1 WATEAR
7 DARVARQRAR
17 GGRAPGGHRRGPVR
31 AVAPGRRRGARGMG
45 ALRPG
50 GARRDHRR
58 SDESAGR
65 RQAGERRVRILPRR
79 DRGGGSRPAQAGG
92 REPPR
97 QRHQVHPARRTHRA
111 ERQARGRLCGARRHR
126 QRHRDSRRGA
136 AACVQTLLPRRWLA
150 LARAGGCGPGT
161 VNREIDLQPSRR
173 RDRGKWRFG
182 GGQHVPHQTTPRR
195 RGRRARLMNF
205 AAPAI
210 NRRWGVAILA
220 VVIVVGILAV
230 RPWQGRARA
239 VAADAT
245 GAPVVAVA
253 RVDREDLFREINF
266 PAEFRPYTEVDLHA
280 KVSGY
285 VKDMKVDIGDRVKA
299 GQLLAVLEV
308 PELREE
314 LDHAVA
320 AHQRAQ
326 AEYRDAHLAYTR
338 LVAVN
343 QDHPNLIAQQD
354 LDTAEAHDAT
364 AQGTVAATKADV
376 DKDRTLVAYTR
387 ITAPFAGVITKRFAD
402 PGSL

>member
-1 WATEAR
+1 
-7 DARVARQRAR
+7 
-17 GGRAPGGHRRGPVR
+17 
-31 AVAPGRRRGARGMG
+31 
-45 ALRPG
+45 
-50 GARRDHRR
+50 
-58 SDESAGR
+58 
-65 RQAGERRVRILPRR
+65 
-79 DRGGGSRPAQAGG
+79 
-92 REPPR
+92 
-97 QRHQVHPARRTHRA
+97 
-111 ERQARGRLCGARRHR
+111 
-126 QRHRDSRRGA
+126 
-136 AACVQTLLPRRWLA
+136 
-150 LARAGGCGPGT
+150 
-161 VNREIDLQPSRR
+161 
-173 RDRGKWRFG
+173 
-182 GGQHVPHQTTPRR
+182 
-195 RGRRARLMNF
+195 MNL

-220 VVIVVGILAV
+220 GVIVVGILVV

-402 PGSL
+402 PGSLIQAGTASNTQTMPLVRVSDNTLLRLDFPVSVDYVRGIRIDAPVSVRVDSLGGRTFKGKIARFSAKVDDSTRTMVVEMEVPNPSLELVPGMYATVMLRVDNSPHALAIPIEAVPPDGKSVLLVNGSQRLEERPVTLGLETPGRYEVLAGLKEGDLVMIGNPAQLTAGQKVEPRLSAPLARQ

>member
-1 WATEAR
+1 
-7 DARVARQRAR
+7 
-17 GGRAPGGHRRGPVR
+17 
-31 AVAPGRRRGARGMG
+31 
-45 ALRPG
+45 
-50 GARRDHRR
+50 
-58 SDESAGR
+58 
-65 RQAGERRVRILPRR
+65 
-79 DRGGGSRPAQAGG
+79 
-92 REPPR
+92 
-97 QRHQVHPARRTHRA
+97 
-111 ERQARGRLCGARRHR
+111 
-126 QRHRDSRRGA
+126 
-136 AACVQTLLPRRWLA
+136 
-150 LARAGGCGPGT
+150 
-161 VNREIDLQPSRR
+161 
-173 RDRGKWRFG
+173 
-182 GGQHVPHQTTPRR
+182 
-195 RGRRARLMNF
+195 MNL
-205 AAPAI
+205 AAPTI

-220 VVIVVGILAV
+220 GVIVVGILVV

-364 AQGTVAATKADV
+364 AQGTVATTKADV
-376 DKDRTLVAYTR
+376 DKDQTLLAYTR
-387 ITAPFAGVITKRFAD
+387 ITAPFGGVITKRYAD
-402 PGSL
+402 PGSLIQAGTASNTQAMPLVRVSDNRRLRLDFPVSVDYVPGIHDDVPVSVRVDAFGGRDVAGKIARFSNNVDESTRTMTAEMEVDNRALDLVPGMYATVMLKVDQRPHVLAVPIEAVPSGGKTAFVVNAAHQIEERAVKLGLETSTKYEVLSGLNEGDMVVVGNLSQLRPGQKVEARITEPLARQ

>member
-1 WATEAR
+1 
-7 DARVARQRAR
+7 
-17 GGRAPGGHRRGPVR
+17 
-31 AVAPGRRRGARGMG
+31 
-45 ALRPG
+45 
-50 GARRDHRR
+50 
-58 SDESAGR
+58 
-65 RQAGERRVRILPRR
+65 
-79 DRGGGSRPAQAGG
+79 
-92 REPPR
+92 
-97 QRHQVHPARRTHRA
+97 
-111 ERQARGRLCGARRHR
+111 
-126 QRHRDSRRGA
+126 
-136 AACVQTLLPRRWLA
+136 
-150 LARAGGCGPGT
+150 
-161 VNREIDLQPSRR
+161 
-173 RDRGKWRFG
+173 
-182 GGQHVPHQTTPRR
+182 
-195 RGRRARLMNF
+195 MNL

-220 VVIVVGILAV
+220 GVIVVGILVV

-402 PGSL
+402 PGSLIQAGTASNTQTMPLVRVSDNTLLRLDFPVSVDYVRGIRIDAPVSVRVDSLGGRTFKGKIARFSAKVDDSTRTMLVEMEVPNPSLELVPGMYATVMLRVDNSPHALAIPIEALPPGGKNVLLVNGSQRLEERAVTLGLETPGRYEVLAGLKEGDLVMIGNPAQLTAGQKVEPRLTAPLARQ

>member
-1 WATEAR
+1 
-7 DARVARQRAR
+7 
-17 GGRAPGGHRRGPVR
+17 
-31 AVAPGRRRGARGMG
+31 
-45 ALRPG
+45 
-50 GARRDHRR
+50 
-58 SDESAGR
+58 
-65 RQAGERRVRILPRR
+65 
-79 DRGGGSRPAQAGG
+79 
-92 REPPR
+92 
-97 QRHQVHPARRTHRA
+97 
-111 ERQARGRLCGARRHR
+111 
-126 QRHRDSRRGA
+126 
-136 AACVQTLLPRRWLA
+136 
-150 LARAGGCGPGT
+150 
-161 VNREIDLQPSRR
+161 
-173 RDRGKWRFG
+173 
-182 GGQHVPHQTTPRR
+182 
-195 RGRRARLMNF
+195 MNL
-205 AAPAI
+205 AAPTI

-220 VVIVVGILAV
+220 GVIVVGILVV

-402 PGSL
+402 PGSLIQAGTASNTQTMPLVRVSDNTLLRLDFPVSVDYVRGIRIDAPVSVRVDSLGGRTFKGKIARFSAKVDDSTRTMVVETEVPNPSLELVPGMYATVMLRVDSSPHALAIPIEAVPPDGKSVLLVNGSQRLEERPVTLGLETPGRYEVLAGLKEGDLVMIGNPAQLTAGQKVEPRLTAPLARQ

>member
-1 WATEAR
+1 MTFA
-7 DARVARQRAR
+7 
-17 GGRAPGGHRRGPVR
+17 
-31 AVAPGRRRGARGMG
+31 
-45 ALRPG
+45 
-50 GARRDHRR
+50 
-58 SDESAGR
+58 
-65 RQAGERRVRILPRR
+65 
-79 DRGGGSRPAQAGG
+79 
-92 REPPR
+92 
-97 QRHQVHPARRTHRA
+97 
-111 ERQARGRLCGARRHR
+111 
-126 QRHRDSRRGA
+126 
-136 AACVQTLLPRRWLA
+136 A
-150 LARAGGCGPGT
+150 LA
-161 VNREIDLQPSRR
+161 
-173 RDRGKWRFG
+173 
-182 GGQHVPHQTTPRR
+182 
-195 RGRRARLMNF
+195 M
-205 AAPAI
+205 
-210 NRRWGVAILA
+210 NRRWGVAILGG
-220 VVIVVGILAV
+220 VIVAGILVV

-253 RVDREDLFREINF
+253 RVEREDLFREITF
-266 PAEFRPYTEVDLHA
+266 PAEFRPYAEVELHA

-285 VKDMKVDIGDRVKA
+285 VKEMKVDIGDRVKA

-402 PGSL
+402 PGSLIQAGTASNTQTMPLVRVSDNTLLRLDFPVSVDYVRGIRIDAPVSVRVDSLGGRTFKGKIARFSDKVDDSTRTMVVEMEVPNPSLELVPGMYATVMLRVDNSPHALAIPIEALPPGGKNVLLVNGSQRLEERAVTLGLETPGRYEVLAGLKEGDLVMIGNPAQLTAGQKVEPRLTAPLARQ